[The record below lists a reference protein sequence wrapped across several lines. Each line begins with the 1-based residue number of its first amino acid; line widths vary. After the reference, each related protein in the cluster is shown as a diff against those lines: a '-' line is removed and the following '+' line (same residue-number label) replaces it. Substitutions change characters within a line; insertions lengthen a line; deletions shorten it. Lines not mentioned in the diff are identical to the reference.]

1 MLAMSF
7 MRGALEL
14 STRSQVTFWKQR
26 GKFRGVCEGDENTR
40 FFYAMASHRYRRNQ
54 IRSLDVDGAI
64 IAAHR
69 GKADALHSFYL
80 KLLGRARPTRW
91 AFDLDALDEG
101 APAVNG
107 PRLVA
112 PFSEA
117 EVQAVVDGLDRTSAP
132 GPDGLGPSFYHAACA
147 TVGDDVM
154 RLLRAFHAGEV
165 DLARINRAH
174 VVLLPKRDGVLPPS
188 AFRPISLQNCNM
200 KIVYKTLTSRLQGQ
214 IADIVDADQSGF
226 IAGRSISENFVYAA
240 KMIQ

>member
-1 MLAMSF
+1 MGLAW
-7 MRGALEL
+7 LPL
-14 STRSQVTFWKQR
+14 SSKPRS
-26 GKFRGVCEGDENTR
+26 
-40 FFYAMASHRYRRNQ
+40 
-54 IRSLDVDGAI
+54 
-64 IAAHR
+64 
-69 GKADALHSFYL
+69 
-80 KLLGRARPTRW
+80 
-91 AFDLDALDEG
+91 
-101 APAVNG
+101 G
-107 PRLVA
+107 P
-112 PFSEA
+112 SST
-117 EVQAVVDGLDRTSAP
+117 GLDRTSAP
-132 GPDGLGPSFYHAACA
+132 GPDGLGPSFYHAAWA

-154 RLLRAFHAGEV
+154 RLRRAFHAGEV